1 MLFDLSDYFIRIY
14 LGWCMSLNLLYEC
27 AVNIGDNLAYSKTIV
42 FNLVLLLFTVRQI
55 IGLKRRGYNQY
66 SMSINMMSALS
77 IDN

>member
-1 MLFDLSDYFIRIY
+1 MLFDLSAYFIRIY

-27 AVNIGDNLAYSKTIV
+27 AVNIDDNLAYSKTIV

-55 IGLKRRGYNQY
+55 IGLKRRGYNQH